1 VPKSMLFEIDAAAAE
16 NKWLHMF
23 NLSSLP
29 SDIWAVAVRA
39 LGFHESM
46 DSIYFVAFGLACLPN
61 VDEEQQAD
69 GSTMCIKIPAN
80 L

>member
-1 VPKSMLFEIDAAAAE
+1 MLQPLRI
-16 NKWLHMF
+16 NGSTMF
-23 NLSSLP
+23 NISLPP
-29 SDIWAVAVRA
+29 SDIWGVAVRA

-46 DSIYFVAFGLACLPN
+46 DNVYFVAFGLACLPN

-69 GSTMCIKIPAN
+69 GSTMCGKIPAN